1 MTLLATC
8 RRPAA
13 KRPRAVASW
22 LAALWLGVVL
32 QPCAMA
38 FGGEPQ
44 ANCPH
49 CPENAAHESAGHGG
63 HAGHE
68 GHAAAA
74 AGEAPAQAGHC
85 GTPNADCYVLGD
97 DSFDGRTGKLQVT
110 DLPVDL
116 PLAFLPAE
124 VTALASPPP
133 RQERLRCD
141 TLPGTPPPAWVLYG
155 VQLK

>member
-49 CPENAAHESAGHGG
+49 CPGNAAHEA

-68 GHAAAA
+68 GHAAPAA
-74 AGEAPAQAGHC
+74 DEAQEPAGHC
-85 GTPNADCYVLGD
+85 STPNADCYVLGD
-97 DSFDGRTGKLQVT
+97 DTYEPRSGKLQVKDT
-110 DLPVDL
+110 PVDA
-116 PLAFLPAE
+116 PLARLPAE
-124 VTALASPPP
+124 FTALGPAP
-133 RQERLRCD
+133 RRWERWRRD
-141 TLPGTPPPAWVLYG
+141 TLPGTRPPAWVLYG

>member
-49 CPENAAHESAGHGG
+49 CPENAAHETAGHGR
-63 HAGHE
+63 HAGHD
-68 GHAAAA
+68 GHGTPHADADAVD
-74 AGEAPAQAGHC
+74 HC

-97 DSFDGRTGKLQVT
+97 DSFDGRTSKLQIK
-110 DLPVDL
+110 DSPVDL

-124 VTALASPPP
+124 VTALASAPP
-133 RQERLRCD
+133 RRERLRRD

>member
-49 CPENAAHESAGHGG
+49 CPENAAHERAGHGG

-68 GHAAAA
+68 GHAAAD
-74 AGEAPAQAGHC
+74 EAPEPAGHC

-97 DSFDGRTGKLQVT
+97 DTFEPRSAKLQAK
-110 DLPVDL
+110 DSPVDA
-116 PLAFLPAE
+116 PLARLPAE
-124 VTALASPPP
+124 ITTLAVASP
-133 RQERLRCD
+133 RWEGLRRD